1 MTYTHVRLYKVK
13 IWTPAAPCS
22 PLVLDLF
29 LATTQGP
36 LSEPLQ
42 HLVTTPVRTRGQRR
56 FGQPFNPRHR
66 ARSDVRQT
74 EIEKNQCKN
83 VADPGIDGIYMQCI
97 GGIMNGTK
105 STPG

>member
-1 MTYTHVRLYKVK
+1 MFCHYRHTMTYTHVRLYKVK

-56 FGQPFNPRHR
+56 FGQPFNPRH
-66 ARSDVRQT
+66 
-74 EIEKNQCKN
+74 EKNQCKN

>member
-1 MTYTHVRLYKVK
+1 MRLQDKVVK
-13 IWTPAAPCS
+13 TWKPAAARS

-42 HLVTTPVRTRGQRR
+42 HLATTCVRGQHR

-66 ARSDVRQT
+66 ARSNVRLA
-74 EIEKNQCKN
+74 ELEKNTHKN
-83 VADPGIDGIYMQCI
+83 VADPGIDGIYE
-97 GGIMNGTK
+97 
-105 STPG
+105 